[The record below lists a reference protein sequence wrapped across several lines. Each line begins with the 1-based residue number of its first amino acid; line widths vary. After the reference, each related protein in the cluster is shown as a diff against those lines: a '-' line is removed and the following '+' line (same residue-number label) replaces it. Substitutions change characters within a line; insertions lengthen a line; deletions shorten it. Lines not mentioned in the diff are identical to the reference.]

1 MNFRFVLTKVF
12 RALLTLWIVVTFAF
26 VIMHASG
33 DPIEIMLG
41 DQAEQDVIDHY
52 KALYGLDRPMHE
64 QYYRYVVG
72 ILQGDLGYSL
82 SDQRPVTELLVEAI
96 PATLELGL
104 TALVVSLLVGIPLG
118 IIAALNRNKPID
130 RFVMTFAVLGFS
142 IPNFFLGILL
152 ILLFSMT
159 LRWLPTAGM
168 GGWEHL
174 VMPAL
179 TLGTAAAGSLARFTR
194 SSMLEVLNKLYMRT
208 AVAKGVPRG
217 RRIRWHAL
225 PNAAIPLVTVLG
237 FRLGRSGGRLDRYR
251 NRVRV
256 AGRGARAGVGRDIA
270 RSGGRAGCAA
280 HDGMHDGGRQPVGGP
295 HVWLDRPAYP
305 RVEDEPVGSLS
316 GVEHR
321 RSRNWPCRAEGGA
334 EPGHAICAQVPAART
349 GGRVRHRLF
358 ADRLGGCRSRRTVPL
373 HDSGPR
379 ESSAATDVPRR
390 RIAAVSARYRRTRP
404 RHSVAPDLCDALQ
417 RHRGDPRYVDRG
429 PCSGRCS
436 VSSRRTS
443 AAGWKKA

>member
-1 MNFRFVLTKVF
+1 MNLRFVFTKVL

-64 QYYRYVVG
+64 QYYRYVMG

-82 SDQRPVTELLVEAI
+82 SDQRPVIELLAEAI

-104 TALVVSLLVGIPLG
+104 TALVISMVVGVPLG

-168 GGWEHL
+168 GGWQHL

-194 SSMLEVLNKLYMRT
+194 SSMLEVLGKLYMRT
-208 AVAKGVPRG
+208 AVAKGVSRG

-237 FRLGRSGGRLDRYR
+237 FRLGDL
-251 NRVRV
+251 V
-256 AGRGARAGVGRDIA
+256 AGSIITETVFAWPGVGRA
-270 RSGGRAGCAA
+270 LA
-280 HDGMHDGGRQPVGGP
+280 
-295 HVWLDRPAYP
+295 PAVTSRDLAVVQGVLLMTACTMVVANLLVDLAYGWIDP
-305 RVEDEPVGSLS
+305 RI
-316 GVEHR
+316 
-321 RSRNWPCRAEGGA
+321 RAEKTSPSGA
-334 EPGHAICAQVPAART
+334 
-349 GGRVRHRLF
+349 
-358 ADRLGGCRSRRTVPL
+358 
-373 HDSGPR
+373 
-379 ESSAATDVPRR
+379 
-390 RIAAVSARYRRTRP
+390 
-404 RHSVAPDLCDALQ
+404 
-417 RHRGDPRYVDRG
+417 
-429 PCSGRCS
+429 
-436 VSSRRTS
+436 
-443 AAGWKKA
+443 

>member
-1 MNFRFVLTKVF
+1 MNLRFVLTKVL

-52 KALYGLDRPMHE
+52 KELYGLDRPMHE
-64 QYYRYVVG
+64 QYYRYVKG

-82 SDQRPVTELLVEAI
+82 SDQRPVTELLAEAI

-104 TALVVSLLVGIPLG
+104 TALVISMVVGIPLG

-168 GGWEHL
+168 GGWQHL

-208 AVAKGVPRG
+208 ALAKGVSRG

-237 FRLGRSGGRLDRYR
+237 FRLGDL
-251 NRVRV
+251 V
-256 AGRGARAGVGRDIA
+256 AGSIITETVFAWPGVGRA
-270 RSGGRAGCAA
+270 
-280 HDGMHDGGRQPVGGP
+280 
-295 HVWLDRPAYP
+295 L
-305 RVEDEPVGSLS
+305 
-316 GVEHR
+316 
-321 RSRNWPCRAEGGA
+321 
-334 EPGHAICAQVPAART
+334 
-349 GGRVRHRLF
+349 
-358 ADRLGGCRSRRTVPL
+358 
-373 HDSGPR
+373 
-379 ESSAATDVPRR
+379 
-390 RIAAVSARYRRTRP
+390 VSAVTSRDLAVVQGVLLMTACTMV
-404 RHSVAPDLCDALQ
+404 VANLLVDLAY
-417 RHRGDPRYVDRG
+417 GWIDPRIRASKTS
-429 PCSGRCS
+429 PSG
-436 VSSRRTS
+436 
-443 AAGWKKA
+443 A

>member
-1 MNFRFVLTKVF
+1 MNLRFVLTKIF

-41 DQAEQDVIDHY
+41 DQAEQEVIDHY
-52 KALYGLDRPMHE
+52 KELYGLDRPMHE
-64 QYYRYVVG
+64 QYYRYVLG

-104 TALVVSLLVGIPLG
+104 TALVISMVVGIPLG

-168 GGWEHL
+168 GSWQHL

-194 SSMLEVLNKLYMRT
+194 SSMLDVLNKLYMRT

-237 FRLGRSGGRLDRYR
+237 FRLGDL
-251 NRVRV
+251 V
-256 AGRGARAGVGRDIA
+256 AGSIITETVFAWPGVGRA
-270 RSGGRAGCAA
+270 
-280 HDGMHDGGRQPVGGP
+280 
-295 HVWLDRPAYP
+295 L
-305 RVEDEPVGSLS
+305 
-316 GVEHR
+316 
-321 RSRNWPCRAEGGA
+321 
-334 EPGHAICAQVPAART
+334 
-349 GGRVRHRLF
+349 
-358 ADRLGGCRSRRTVPL
+358 
-373 HDSGPR
+373 
-379 ESSAATDVPRR
+379 
-390 RIAAVSARYRRTRP
+390 VSAVTARDLAVVQGVLLMTACTMV
-404 RHSVAPDLCDALQ
+404 VANLLVDLTY
-417 RHRGDPRYVDRG
+417 GWIDPRIRASKTS
-429 PCSGRCS
+429 PSG
-436 VSSRRTS
+436 
-443 AAGWKKA
+443 A

>member
-1 MNFRFVLTKVF
+1 MNLRFVLTNIF

-41 DQAEQDVIDHY
+41 DQAEQEVIDHY
-52 KALYGLDRPMHE
+52 KELYGLDRPMHE
-64 QYYRYVVG
+64 QYYRYVLG

-104 TALVVSLLVGIPLG
+104 TALVISMVVGIPLG

-168 GGWEHL
+168 GSWQHL

-237 FRLGRSGGRLDRYR
+237 FRLGDL
-251 NRVRV
+251 V
-256 AGRGARAGVGRDIA
+256 AGSIITETVFAWPGVGRA
-270 RSGGRAGCAA
+270 
-280 HDGMHDGGRQPVGGP
+280 
-295 HVWLDRPAYP
+295 L
-305 RVEDEPVGSLS
+305 
-316 GVEHR
+316 
-321 RSRNWPCRAEGGA
+321 
-334 EPGHAICAQVPAART
+334 
-349 GGRVRHRLF
+349 
-358 ADRLGGCRSRRTVPL
+358 
-373 HDSGPR
+373 
-379 ESSAATDVPRR
+379 
-390 RIAAVSARYRRTRP
+390 VSAVTARDLAVVQGVLLMTACTMV
-404 RHSVAPDLCDALQ
+404 VANLLVDLTY
-417 RHRGDPRYVDRG
+417 GWIDPRIRASKTS
-429 PCSGRCS
+429 PSG
-436 VSSRRTS
+436 
-443 AAGWKKA
+443 A